1 MAININNLFI
11 KKSQILTKSIHLYFA
26 QESRYYYVK
35 QTLTNTLRTF
45 VNKSNNNF
53 EGSSK

>member
-35 QTLTNTLRTF
+35 KTITKNIRTL
-45 VNKSNNNF
+45 VNKRNNNF